1 MFGFAK
7 QITKVIS
14 IFPYA
19 LFFKKSEIFKKKLLI
34 FLSAGAIVAPR
45 KRNQYPL
52 QVLLI
57 APTLYLR

>member
-1 MFGFAK
+1 
-7 QITKVIS
+7 
-14 IFPYA
+14 
-19 LFFKKSEIFKKKLLI
+19 LI